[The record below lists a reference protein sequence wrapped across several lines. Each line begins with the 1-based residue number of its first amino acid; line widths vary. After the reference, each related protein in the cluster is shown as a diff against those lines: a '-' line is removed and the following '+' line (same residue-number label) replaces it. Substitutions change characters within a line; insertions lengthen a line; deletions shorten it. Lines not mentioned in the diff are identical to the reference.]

1 MLFRS
6 EGECTGRVLRVTDT
20 EVELDVDGTKREV
33 LFERVRKA
41 QVQVEL
47 NPPKEFALPGEEAGN
62 EEEA

>member
-1 MLFRS
+1 M

-20 EVELDVDGTKREV
+20 GVELDVDGTKREV
-33 LFERVRKA
+33 SFERVRKA
-41 QVQVEL
+41 QVEVEL